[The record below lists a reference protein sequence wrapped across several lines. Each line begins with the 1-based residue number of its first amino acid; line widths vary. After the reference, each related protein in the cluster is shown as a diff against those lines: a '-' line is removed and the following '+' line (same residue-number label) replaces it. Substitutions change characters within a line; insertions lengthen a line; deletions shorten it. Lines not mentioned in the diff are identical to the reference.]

1 MSKHQ
6 FIIKHR
12 ILFYFLA
19 DIEFTILMSLFFF
32 IFCAN
37 ESFWVFTHFKFTII
51 LLFLWLGLIAAIWT
65 YERICKKY
73 SN

>member
-1 MSKHQ
+1 
-6 FIIKHR
+6 
-12 ILFYFLA
+12 
-19 DIEFTILMSLFFF
+19 MSLFFF